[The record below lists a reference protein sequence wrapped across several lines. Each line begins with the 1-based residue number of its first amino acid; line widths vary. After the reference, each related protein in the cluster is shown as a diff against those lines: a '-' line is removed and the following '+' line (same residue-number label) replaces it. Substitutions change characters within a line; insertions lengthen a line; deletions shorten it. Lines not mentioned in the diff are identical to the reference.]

1 MALMSLRD
9 VVKHYPSAR
18 KGGGPIRAI
27 DGVSL
32 DIEAGDIYGIIGY
45 SGAGKSTLVRLIN
58 ALERVSSGSIEIDG
72 TDITTLPE
80 PKLRAVRG
88 GIGMIFQ
95 QFNLFNSRN
104 VAGNVAYPLR
114 VAKWPKADREQRVG
128 ELLDWV
134 GLSDRARNYPDQLSG
149 GQKQRVGIAR
159 ALSTKPRI
167 LLADEATS
175 ALDPQT
181 TEDVLGLL
189 RRANEEFGVTIIV
202 ITHEMDV
209 VKSICSHVAVM
220 EEGHI
225 VERGEVFDVFSSPQ
239 SPATRRFVSTVV
251 QTVPSAQELAELR
264 SRHDGRLVSVG
275 VKSGETNQAE
285 IFRRFGDA
293 DVDVELVYGG
303 ITEISGKSFGQL
315 TFSLSGNAE
324 DIDRAIAG
332 VREIAE
338 VADTERLVDELATP
352 DKRTGNRI
360 GSAGDH
366 PPESDGTPG
375 MGLGP
380 GAL

>member
-1 MALMSLRD
+1 MTLISLRD
-9 VVKHYPSAR
+9 VEKRYPPAS
-18 KGGGPIRAI
+18 KGGEPIRAI

-32 DIEAGDIYGIIGY
+32 DINAGDMYGIIGY

-58 ALERVSSGSIEIDG
+58 ALEPVTSGSIEIDG
-72 TDITTLPE
+72 TDITGLPE
-80 PKLRAVRG
+80 TGLRQIRS

-114 VAKWPKADREQRVG
+114 VAKWPKAEREQRVA

-134 GLSDRARNYPDQLSG
+134 GLSDRARNFPDQLSG

-220 EEGHI
+220 EKGKI
-225 VERGEVFDVFSSPQ
+225 VERGEVYDVFSSPAT
-239 SPATRRFVSTVV
+239 PATKRFVSTVV
-251 QTVPSAQELAELR
+251 QTVPSEKELGELR
-264 SRHDGRLVSVG
+264 ARHGGRLVSVG

-293 DVDVELVYGG
+293 GVDV
-303 ITEISGKSFGQL
+303 
-315 TFSLSGNAE
+315 
-324 DIDRAIAG
+324 
-332 VREIAE
+332 
-338 VADTERLVDELATP
+338 
-352 DKRTGNRI
+352 
-360 GSAGDH
+360 
-366 PPESDGTPG
+366 
-375 MGLGP
+375 
-380 GAL
+380 